1 MNACFTVPSL
11 ADLCCNGPKQRRLI
25 IRIERDDDC
34 PNPMTDCDGQWT
46 LHSFSRRHYN
56 FKDPDE
62 LGLGTNPG
70 LRRKMQVGLAFVL
83 SYYEHG
89 NSLWMLKDGRT
100 PAGVEFQWDG
110 TRVAG
115 LLIWDHKPGDMGAKS
130 YEDRAKDAQGF
141 LDEYNEWCNGNCY
154 GYSIETEDGEHVDS
168 CWGFIGSDVTMDYM
182 FDQISES
189 TEDAVVKVEG
199 DGAWLADH
207 HEIKCKEAVEDFDD
221 E

>member
-1 MNACFTVPSL
+1 
-11 ADLCCNGPKQRRLI
+11 
-25 IRIERDDDC
+25 
-34 PNPMTDCDGQWT
+34 MTDFDGQWT

-56 FKDPDE
+56 FKEPDE
-62 LGLGTNPG
+62 LGFNNRDGEVVVKNPG

-89 NSLWMLKDGRT
+89 NSLWMLQNGSK

-115 LLIWDHKPGDMGAKS
+115 LLVWGHKPGDMGAKS

-154 GYSIETEDGEHVDS
+154 GYDIETEDGEHVDS
-168 CWGFIGSDVTMDYM
+168 CWGFIGSDATLNYM
-182 FDQISES
+182 FDVISES
-189 TEDAVVKVEG
+189 TKDAVVKVEG

-207 HEIKCKEAVEDFDD
+207 HKIKCKEVIEDFDD